1 MAGGDLLIAHIS
13 DIHVSGKV
21 PDRSDPHLARLEQ
34 IVDHLSSMHRL
45 PDALVIAGDLA
56 DHGSEE
62 AYRLVEEQLHRCPF
76 PVHVA
81 LGNHDDRAAARAVF
95 GGGGGDFVQ
104 YAVDLGELR
113 IIVID
118 TLEEGRHGG
127 AFCEAR
133 AAWLGETLREGGDR
147 PVLVVMHHPPID
159 TGLDWMTTSMT
170 EPWVAR
176 LDAALAASDHV
187 VALLTGHVHRP
198 MATSRNGLPVLVCP
212 AVNARLV
219 LDLAELSPERPD
231 GRPLV
236 VDSAP
241 GYALHLWR
249 AGALTTHFDF
259 LDEQHVVFS
268 FEEKAQP
275 FMRSLFAERSG

>member
-1 MAGGDLLIAHIS
+1 MDDRDLLIAHIS
-13 DIHVSGKV
+13 DVHVSGRA
-21 PDRSDPHLARLEQ
+21 PDLSDAHLARLVQ
-34 IVDHLSSMHRL
+34 LVDHLCAMDRL
-45 PDALVIAGDLA
+45 PDALLVAGDLA

-62 AYRLVEEQLHRCPF
+62 AYRLVEEQLRRCPF
-76 PVHVA
+76 PAYVA
-81 LGNHDDRAAARAVF
+81 VGNHDDRAAARAVF
-95 GGGGGDFVQ
+95 GGADGEFMQ
-104 YAVDLGELR
+104 YAVDVGELR
-113 IIVID
+113 VIVID

-127 AFCEAR
+127 GFCEKR
-133 AAWLGETLREGGDR
+133 AAWLRDALSDAGDR
-147 PVLVVMHHPPID
+147 PVIILMHHMPID
-159 TGLDWMTTSMT
+159 TGLDWMTTSMS

-176 LDAALAASDHV
+176 LDAALGVSEHV
-187 VALLTGHVHRP
+187 VALLAGHIHRP
-198 MATSRNGLPVLVCP
+198 MAASHNGIPVFTCP

-249 AGALTTHFDF
+249 GGTLTTHFDF

-275 FMRSLFAERSG
+275 FMRSLFDERSD